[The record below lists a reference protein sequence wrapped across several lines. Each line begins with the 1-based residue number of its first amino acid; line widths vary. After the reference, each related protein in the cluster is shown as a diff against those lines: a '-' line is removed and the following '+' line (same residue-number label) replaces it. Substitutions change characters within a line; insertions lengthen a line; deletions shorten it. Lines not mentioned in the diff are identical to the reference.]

1 MMTRTAH
8 QILASA
14 IARSDSE
21 RAEVAAR
28 LIESLDPRVEA
39 DAARLWDREIERRV
53 AELDRGSIR
62 VFPWPQARRMIRA
75 RRGGAV
81 DDEVPS

>member
-21 RAEVAAR
+21 RAEV
-28 LIESLDPRVEA
+28 
-39 DAARLWDREIERRV
+39 AARLWDREIERRV

-75 RRGGAV
+75 RRDGAV